1 MELVYVSPIIS
12 TFFGIIVRL
21 QFELGGKHHLPH
33 VHAEYQDYEISID
46 FEGSVLAGT
55 FPKKQLKVLQAWIE
69 LHKDELQA
77 NWKVY
82 QEEGTWFKIDPIGR
96 I

>member
-1 MELVYVSPIIS
+1 MSPIIS

-21 QFELGGKHHLPH
+21 QYEVGDKHHLPH
-33 VHAEYQDYEISID
+33 IHAEYQGYEVSID
-46 FEGSVLAGT
+46 FEGTVLAGS

-69 LHKDELQA
+69 IHNDELVA

-82 QEEGTWFKIDPIGR
+82 QEEGVWFKIDPLGKI
-96 I
+96 

>member
-1 MELVYVSPIIS
+1 MSPIIS

-21 QFELGGKHHLPH
+21 QFEFGGKHHLPH
-33 VHAEYQDYEISID
+33 VHAEYQDDEISID
-46 FEGSVLAGT
+46 FDGNVLAGT
-55 FPKKQLKVLQAWIE
+55 FHKKQLKVLQAWVEI
-69 LHKDELQA
+69 HKDELHA

>member
-21 QFELGGKHHLPH
+21 QFELGGKHHLPY

-46 FEGSVLAGT
+46 FEGSVLEGT

>member
-1 MELVYVSPIIS
+1 MELVYMSPIIA

-33 VHAEYQDYEISID
+33 VHAEYQDDEISID
-46 FEGSVLAGT
+46 FDGNVLAGT
-55 FPKKQLKVLQAWIE
+55 FHKKQLKVLQAWVEI
-69 LHKDELQA
+69 HKDELQA

>member
-1 MELVYVSPIIS
+1 MS
-12 TFFGIIVRL
+12 T
-21 QFELGGKHHLPH
+21 
-33 VHAEYQDYEISID
+33 
-46 FEGSVLAGT
+46 
-55 FPKKQLKVLQAWIE
+55 KKQLKVLQAWIE
-69 LHKDELQA
+69 LHNDELQA

>member
-1 MELVYVSPIIS
+1 MELVYMSP
-12 TFFGIIVRL
+12 
-21 QFELGGKHHLPH
+21 
-33 VHAEYQDYEISID
+33 
-46 FEGSVLAGT
+46 
-55 FPKKQLKVLQAWIE
+55 VLQAWVEI
-69 LHKDELQA
+69 HKDELQA

>member
-1 MELVYVSPIIS
+1 MSPIIS

-33 VHAEYQDYEISID
+33 VHAEYQEYEISID
-46 FEGSVLAGT
+46 FEGDVLACT
-55 FPKKQLKVLQAWIE
+55 FPKKQLKVLQAWVE

-82 QEEGTWFKIDPIGR
+82 QEEGTWFKIDPIGK

>member
-1 MELVYVSPIIS
+1 MSPIIS

-33 VHAEYQDYEISID
+33 VHAEYQDYEIYID